1 MAVEQYKKY
10 LIKHYKTAIKVF
22 KEEIQEEQ
30 KTYDKYSQKETFD
43 FEKATTAWIKMCS
56 LKDRIKHLMAEIEY
70 VKGGWIEKW
79 GIERT
84 TEE

>member
-1 MAVEQYKKY
+1 MTVEQYKEY

-30 KTYDKYSQKETFD
+30 KIYDKHIQKETPD
-43 FEKATTAWIKMCS
+43 YERAITAYARKCS
-56 LKDRIKHLMAEIEY
+56 LEDKIKYLTAEIQY
-70 VKGGWIEKW
+70 VKDGWIEKW
-79 GIERT
+79 GKEN

>member
-1 MAVEQYKKY
+1 MTVEQYKDY
-10 LIKHYKTAIKVF
+10 LIKHYETAIKVF

-30 KTYDKYSQKETFD
+30 KKYNKYIQKETPD
-43 FEKATTAWIKMCS
+43 YERAITAYARKCS
-56 LKDRIKHLMAEIEY
+56 LEDRIKYLMAEIEY
-70 VKGGWIEKW
+70 VKGGWIEQW

>member
-1 MAVEQYKKY
+1 MTVEQYKDY
-10 LIKHYKTAIKVF
+10 LIKHYETAIKVF

-43 FEKATTAWIKMCS
+43 FEKATTACTRMCS
-56 LKDRIKHLMAEIEY
+56 LEDKIKYLMAEIEY

-79 GIERT
+79 GKEN

>member
-1 MAVEQYKKY
+1 MTVEQYKKY

-30 KTYDKYSQKETFD
+30 KIYDKHSQKETFD
-43 FEKATTAWIKMCS
+43 FEKATTACARMCS
-56 LKDRIKHLMAEIEY
+56 LEDKIKYLMAEIEY

-79 GIERT
+79 GKEN